1 KDEHCRYGDGRL
13 VAEAAQCLLRVDQC
27 ENGQP
32 RQDQQGHGVDAQ
44 FLRGKQQDRHQGDA
58 QYQRDFDCHACFPQ
72 ARQLTIACSLRNRG
86 GKNDKAEHELGFVQI
101 GAQEKTRT
109 STAVRPLA
117 PEASVSTNFT
127 TWAGPA
133 VVSAQVQSPEIG
145 AQEKTR
151 TSTAVR
157 PLAPEASVSTNFT
170 TWAGTAVGTEQVQSP

>member
-1 KDEHCRYGDGRL
+1 
-13 VAEAAQCLLRVDQC
+13 
-27 ENGQP
+27 
-32 RQDQQGHGVDAQ
+32 DQQGHGVDAQ
-44 FLRGKQQDRHQGDA
+44 FLRGKQQDRHQGDT
-58 QYQRDFDCHACFPQ
+58 QYQCNFDCHACFPQ

-127 TWAGPA
+127 TWAGTA
-133 VVSAQVQSPEIG
+133 VETEQVQSPCIG

-151 TSTAVR
+151 TSTAVK

-170 TWAGTAVGTEQVQSP
+170 TWACLSYISAMLILSVPRCNDVLLTARMIRSRQNLVNPCLQK